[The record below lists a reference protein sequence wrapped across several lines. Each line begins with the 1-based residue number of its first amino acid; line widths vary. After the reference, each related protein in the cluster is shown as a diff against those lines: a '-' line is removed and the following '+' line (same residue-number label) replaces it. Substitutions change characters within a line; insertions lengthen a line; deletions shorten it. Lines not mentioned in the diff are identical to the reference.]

1 MSRKRRDITKIIDLS
16 ASLHAVHR
24 LRELSARD
32 QTKSNPWYSIK
43 AQGPLDTEVMIYA
56 EIGEW
61 GVTAIDFVQ
70 ELRAI
75 ATPNISV
82 RINSPGGAVFDGMAI
97 YNALL
102 NHPAHV
108 TAYVDGVAAS
118 AASFIAQA
126 ADEIVCAKASSMM
139 VHGASGVCI
148 GKSADMREMADL
160 LDKLNGQM
168 AAIYAQRTERPAAEW
183 LAQMGTDTWYTAEE
197 AVTAGLADRVAE
209 VAEVADDVQPDH
221 DLADAH
227 TTQTPTATV
236 QVQQP
241 ETTSPDSD
249 EVDEDPFLRVF
260 EEV

>member
-1 MSRKRRDITKIIDLS
+1 MSKRRGAVTSVMDLT
-16 ASLHAVHR
+16 ASLHAVNR

-43 AQGPLDTEVMIYA
+43 AQGVLDTEVLIYA

-61 GVTAIDFVQ
+61 GVTALDFVQ

-75 ATPNISV
+75 ATPNIHV
-82 RINSPGGAVFDGMAI
+82 RINSPGGAVFDGFSI

-102 NHPAHV
+102 NHPARV
-108 TAYVDGVAAS
+108 TAYIDGVAAS

-126 ADEIVCAKASSMM
+126 ADDIVCAKASSMM
-139 VHGASGVCI
+139 VHGASGVCV

-183 LAQMGTDTWYTAEE
+183 LAQMGGDTWYTAEE
-197 AVTAGLADRVAE
+197 AVAAGLADRVAE
-209 VAEVADDVQPDH
+209 AEVSDTAEVE
-221 DLADAH
+221 AH
-227 TTQTPTATV
+227 TVDTPVA
-236 QVQQP
+236 QAQP
-241 ETTSPDSD
+241 VSGSPDGD
-249 EVDEDPFLRVF
+249 EDEDPFLRVF
-260 EEV
+260 LEGVTR